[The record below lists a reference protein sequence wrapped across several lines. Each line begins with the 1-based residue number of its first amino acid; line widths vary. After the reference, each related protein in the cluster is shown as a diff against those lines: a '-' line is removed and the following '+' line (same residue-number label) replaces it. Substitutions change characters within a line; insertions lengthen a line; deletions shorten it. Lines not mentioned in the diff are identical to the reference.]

1 MVSTYEEQAVVESG
15 WHGQRVGNFTIAK
28 VVHLDFQHFTVA
40 VKYLFLG
47 SETLRTLAGTT
58 ADPAA
63 EQTQAFQMRFLGG
76 RLSSMPLIASWL
88 CFAQPLLFASHR
100 PAHGLASRSRPYSAR
115 YALYYSRQSTKSPL
129 YRRVYTPT
137 LSLFHFSQSRS
148 GRSSCLLRL
157 TLLLNQ
163 HLLSEHLLNH
173 PQVVG
178 LAVDH
183 IRRWSSRRRSQ
194 CRRLRVRG

>member
-1 MVSTYEEQAVVESG
+1 MVSTYEEQAVVVESG

-115 YALYYSRQSTKSPL
+115 YALYYSRQSTKSSSVQAGVHAYL
-129 YRRVYTPT
+129 VA
-137 LSLFHFSQSRS
+137 LSLFSIP
-148 GRSSCLLRL
+148 LRPL
-157 TLLLNQ
+157 QLPAAPDPVAEPA
-163 HLLSEHLLNH
+163 SF
-173 PQVVG
+173 V
-178 LAVDH
+178 
-183 IRRWSSRRRSQ
+183 
-194 CRRLRVRG
+194 